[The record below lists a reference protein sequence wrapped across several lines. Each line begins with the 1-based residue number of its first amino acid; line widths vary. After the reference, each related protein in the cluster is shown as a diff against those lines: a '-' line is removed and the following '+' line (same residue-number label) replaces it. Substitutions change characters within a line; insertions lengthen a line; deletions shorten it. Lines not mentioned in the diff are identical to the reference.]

1 MRLCVRVETITVA
14 EKQRSTK
21 RTGVLTA
28 RTPSRFRPTTYNA
41 PTKEKTK
48 VGVVVVVIVIM
59 ANVAPVGEDL
69 SDADDVNEVGVRVD
83 SPLSSSSSSARNRPL
98 LRASPPSCP
107 VFRRAHWRH
116 VATRRDSRRDRAPPE
131 T

>member
-1 MRLCVRVETITVA
+1 MRVETITVA

-28 RTPSRFRPTTYNA
+28 RTPSRFRPTTYNV
-41 PTKEKTK
+41 PTKEETK
-48 VGVVVVVIVIM
+48 VGVIVVVVIVIM

-69 SDADDVNEVGVRVD
+69 SDADDVNEVGVRTN
-83 SPLSSSSSSARNRPL
+83 SPLSPSSSST
-98 LRASPPSCP
+98 RATVRCYGPHHRVAP
-107 VFRRAHWRH
+107 VFRRAHRRH
-116 VATRRDSRRDRAPPE
+116 VATRRDSRRDRVPPE

>member
-1 MRLCVRVETITVA
+1 MRVETITVA

-28 RTPSRFRPTTYNA
+28 RTPSRFRPTTYNV
-41 PTKEKTK
+41 PTKEKETK

-59 ANVAPVGEDL
+59 ANVAPVDEDL
-69 SDADDVNEVGVRVD
+69 SDADDVNEVGVRTD
-83 SPLSSSSSSARNRPL
+83 SPFSSSGSSARNCLL

-107 VFRRAHWRH
+107 VFR
-116 VATRRDSRRDRAPPE
+116 
-131 T
+131 

>member
-28 RTPSRFRPTTYNA
+28 RTPSRFRPTTYNV
-41 PTKEKTK
+41 PTKKTK

-98 LRASPPSCP
+98 LRVSPPSCP
-107 VFRRAHWRH
+107 RLLPSAL
-116 VATRRDSRRDRAPPE
+116 ATRRDAS
-131 T
+131 